1 MSEEMLLALA
11 QELQTRQLW
20 EEAFCAE
27 VEQMPLKMAA

>member
-11 QELQTRQLW
+11 AELEVRQAW

-27 VEQMPLKMAA
+27 IEQTPLKMAA

>member
-11 QELQTRQLW
+11 EELKVRQDW

-27 VEQMPLKMAA
+27 VEDTQLPMAA